1 MYVLKLLQAVLV
13 PLSAVGAV
21 AQNNGSYTLR
31 EVGARNTVDWRVW
44 LEKDGYPVSPW
55 HDVPL
60 YPDNK
65 PGPVINFVVE
75 IPRWTDGKIE
85 TQRNEPLNPL
95 FHDTSKN
102 KPRFVASFWPHKT
115 YPFLYGSI
123 PQTWENKNVKDNYTG
138 LVGDND
144 PVDLFDVSSI
154 SPGYTGEVKQVKVLG
169 GLAMIDDNTTD
180 WKVIAIDVRDP
191 LANLVSSVEELDKY
205 RPGLSKSFLDWFI
218 ASQTL
223 SPLPPDTV
231 FTNTIKYYKVAR
243 GKGLNPIIGNEYVN
257 ARTMNAKLA
266 ESHQH
271 WSDLVLGKE
280 DRGKISIWQTT
291 NPRACKTYV
300 KPEDA
305 TKKFEIP
312 EKSNILPPAAR
323 PAPYDRWYYVDEK
336 FTLITVPGDVI
347 EVD

>member
-1 MYVLKLLQAVLV
+1 MYVLKLFQAVLV

-169 GLAMIDDNTTD
+169 GLAMID
-180 WKVIAIDVRDP
+180 
-191 LANLVSSVEELDKY
+191 
-205 RPGLSKSFLDWFI
+205 
-218 ASQTL
+218 
-223 SPLPPDTV
+223 
-231 FTNTIKYYKVAR
+231 YYKVAR

-305 TKKFEIP
+305 TKKFGIP

-336 FTLITVPGDVI
+336 FTLITVPGDAI